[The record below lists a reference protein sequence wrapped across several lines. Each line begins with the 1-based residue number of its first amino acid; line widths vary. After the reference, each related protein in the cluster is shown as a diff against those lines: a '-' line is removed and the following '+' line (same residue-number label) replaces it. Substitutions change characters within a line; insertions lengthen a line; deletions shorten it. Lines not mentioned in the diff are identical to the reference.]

1 MLTLDRIS
9 KTFDPGTA
17 GEKKVLENFSLHLD
31 RGEFVTVIGSNGAG
45 KSTIINAVS
54 GAFYVDSGRI
64 ELDGQDITFMKDY
77 RRAHF
82 IGRLFQDPMQGT
94 APSMSVEEN
103 LSLAFIRNDEHVSPF
118 GLSVREKKYLRD
130 RVATLELGLENR
142 MNARVGTLSG
152 GQRQALTLL
161 MATLVT
167 PKLLM
172 LDEHTAALDPATAE
186 KVLALTKSIVAEN
199 RLTCMMITHNI
210 SSALALGSRTIMM
223 DNGRILF
230 DLRGE
235 ERAHMTVPAL
245 LDRFKEAVR
254 KNLDNDRMLLS

>member
-64 ELDGQDITFMKDY
+64 ALDGQDITFMKDY

-118 GLSVREKKYLRD
+118 GLSAREKKYLRD

>member
-1 MLTLDRIS
+1 MLTLDKIS

-17 GEKKVLENFSLHLD
+17 GEKKVLEDFSLHLD

-64 ELDGQDITFMKDY
+64 MLDGQDVTFMKDY

-118 GLSVREKKYLRD
+118 GLSALEKKYLRD
-130 RVATLELGLENR
+130 RVATLGLGLENR

-199 RLTCMMITHNI
+199 KLTCMMITHNI

-235 ERAHMTVPAL
+235 ERARMTVPAL
-245 LDRFKEAVR
+245 LDRFKEAVQ

>member
-1 MLTLDRIS
+1 MLTLDKIS

-64 ELDGQDITFMKDY
+64 TLDGQDITFMKDY

-118 GLSVREKKYLRD
+118 GLSAHEKKYLRD

-199 RLTCMMITHNI
+199 KLTCMMITHNI
-210 SSALALGSRTIMM
+210 GSALALGSRTIMM

-235 ERAHMTVPAL
+235 ERTRMTVPAL
-245 LDRFKEAVR
+245 LDRFKEAVQ

>member
-64 ELDGQDITFMKDY
+64 ELDGRDITFMKDY

-118 GLSVREKKYLRD
+118 GLSAREKKYLRD

-199 RLTCMMITHNI
+199 RLNCMMITHNI

-254 KNLDNDRMLLS
+254 KNLDNDRMVLS

>member
-17 GEKKVLENFSLHLD
+17 DEKKVLENFSLHLD

-118 GLSVREKKYLRD
+118 GLSAREKKYLRD